1 MSKEKEKKEN
11 IFKSSFFLK
20 LFLIPS
26 VCWTLLEILVKDI
39 PNDDGSITTWPEL
52 LQETFIV
59 IAVWLLISFII
70 ALVVNEV
77 KKSKPKTK
85 IVKEVQYIT
94 KPDDKI
100 TVKTEE
106 MREEIKKELKEEMK
120 KEIKK
125 KKNEKC
131 LFSCESVVDGYEYKK
146 MAKYFPKRMYWVFVI
161 RGTIFNVIIS
171 ALIALTTQS
180 WIATL
185 IFLVAYEIYL
195 LIYYKVRLE
204 HMAEKVHN
212 ARLKRGE
219 IEVNFETE
227 FYEDYFIRKGEK
239 TSVTIDYSEITRCV
253 ENDTN
258 FYLEYANRNMVIIIQ
273 KNRCDL
279 ELINFIRNK
288 FKNLENN
295 LGDTSSYK
303 ENKKVKNSNLTKTL
317 MILLFVATLCC
328 LWGALW
334 SVSLINEI
342 NPQHGFNFTKNT
354 WVFWCW
360 LPIPIASIILGFIY
374 NSKGLKCTKNIV
386 AGFIIG
392 FLLLVY
398 GAFSL
403 FPTFSEDYSKIND
416 YKQYIDA
423 SIPNNGELEIQ
434 NWETYFDDD
443 KTEYSIINAYY
454 DKEDVSK
461 LENSIEKSNNWVLS
475 TKFKSELKILLPS
488 QFRSSDNVYYLI
500 YNKTTNEY
508 NTIPNESG
516 EYEIYSMYY
525 NKSLKHLSIH
535 KYKYNFN
542 K

>member
-1 MSKEKEKKEN
+1 MGKEKEKKEYF
-11 IFKSSFFLK
+11 FKSKFFLK
-20 LFLIPS
+20 LFGIPS
-26 VCWTLLEILVKDI
+26 ICWFLLELLVKDV

-59 IAVWLLISFII
+59 IAVWLIISFII

-77 KKSKPKTK
+77 RKSKPKTK

-94 KPDDKI
+94 EPDDKI
-100 TVKTEE
+100 TVKPEE
-106 MREEIKKELKEEMK
+106 MKEEIKKELKEKMK
-120 KEIKK
+120 KEA

-185 IFLVAYEIYL
+185 IFLIAYEIYL

-204 HMAEKVHN
+204 PMAEKVHN

-239 TSVTIDYSEITRCV
+239 SSVTIDYSEITRCV

-258 FYLEYANRNMVIIIQ
+258 FYLEYAKKNMIIIIQ

-279 ELINFIRNK
+279 ELISFIRNK
-288 FKNLENN
+288 FSNLENN

-303 ENKKVKNSNLTKTL
+303 EIKKAKNTKLINTL
-317 MILLFVATLCC
+317 MIILFIATLCC
-328 LWGALW
+328 LWGAMW

-360 LPIPIASIILGFIY
+360 LPIPISSIILGFIY
-374 NSKGLKCTKNIV
+374 NGKGLKCTKNIV

-423 SIPNNGELEIQ
+423 SIPSNGELEIQ

-443 KTEYSIINAYY
+443 KTEYAIINAYY
-454 DKEDVSK
+454 DKEDVSI
-461 LENSIEKSNNWVLS
+461 LENSIEESNNWILS
-475 TKFKSELKILLPS
+475 TKLKSELKILLPT
-488 QFRSSDNVYYLI
+488 QFRSSDNVYYSI

-508 NTIPNESG
+508 NTIPNESR

-525 NKSLKHLSIH
+525 DKSLKQLSIH

>member
-1 MSKEKEKKEN
+1 M
-11 IFKSSFFLK
+11 
-20 LFLIPS
+20 
-26 VCWTLLEILVKDI
+26 LVKDV

-59 IAVWLLISFII
+59 IAVWLIISFII

-77 KKSKPKTK
+77 RKSKPKTK

-94 KPDDKI
+94 EPDDKI
-100 TVKTEE
+100 TVKPEE
-106 MREEIKKELKEEMK
+106 MKEEIKKELKEKMK
-120 KEIKK
+120 KEAKK

-185 IFLVAYEIYL
+185 IFLIAYEIYL

-204 HMAEKVHN
+204 SMAEKVHN

-239 TSVTIDYSEITRCV
+239 SSVTIDYSEITRCV

-258 FYLEYANRNMVIIIQ
+258 FYLEYAKKNMIIIIQ

-279 ELINFIRNK
+279 ELISFIRNK
-288 FKNLENN
+288 FSNLENN

-303 ENKKVKNSNLTKTL
+303 GIKKAKNTKLINTL
-317 MILLFVATLCC
+317 MIILFIATLCC
-328 LWGALW
+328 LWGAMW

-360 LPIPIASIILGFIY
+360 LPIPISSIILGFIY
-374 NSKGLKCTKNIV
+374 NGKGLKCTKNIV

-403 FPTFSEDYSKIND
+403 FPTFSEDYSKMND

-423 SIPNNGELEIQ
+423 SIPSNGELEIQ

-443 KTEYSIINAYY
+443 KTEYAIINAYY
-454 DKEDVSK
+454 DKEDVSI
-461 LENSIEKSNNWVLS
+461 LENSIEESNNWILS
-475 TKFKSELKILLPS
+475 TKLKSELKILLPT
-488 QFRSSDNVYYLI
+488 QFRSSDNVYYSI

-508 NTIPNESG
+508 NTIPNESR

-525 NKSLKHLSIH
+525 DKSLKQLSIH

>member
-1 MSKEKEKKEN
+1 MSKEKEKKEYF
-11 IFKSSFFLK
+11 FKSKFFLK
-20 LFLIPS
+20 LFGIPS
-26 VCWTLLEILVKDI
+26 ICWFLLELLVKDV

-59 IAVWLLISFII
+59 IAVWLIISFII

-77 KKSKPKTK
+77 RKSKPKTK

-100 TVKTEE
+100 TVKPEE
-106 MREEIKKELKEEMK
+106 MKEEIKKELKEEMK
-120 KEIKK
+120 KEAKK

-185 IFLVAYEIYL
+185 IFLIAYEIYL

-204 HMAEKVHN
+204 PMAEKVHN

-239 TSVTIDYSEITRCV
+239 SSVTIDYSEITRCV

-258 FYLEYANRNMVIIIQ
+258 FYLEYAKKNMIIIIQ

-279 ELINFIRNK
+279 ELISFIRNK
-288 FKNLENN
+288 FSNLENN

-303 ENKKVKNSNLTKTL
+303 EIKKAKNTKLINTL
-317 MILLFVATLCC
+317 MIILFIATLCC
-328 LWGALW
+328 LWGAMW

-360 LPIPIASIILGFIY
+360 LPIPISSIILGFIY
-374 NSKGLKCTKNIV
+374 NGKGLKCTKNIV

-423 SIPNNGELEIQ
+423 SIPSNGELEIQ

-443 KTEYSIINAYY
+443 KTEYAIINAYY
-454 DKEDVSK
+454 DKEDVSI
-461 LENSIEKSNNWVLS
+461 LENSIEESNNWILS
-475 TKFKSELKILLPS
+475 TKLKSELKILLPT
-488 QFRSSDNVYYLI
+488 QFRSSDNVYYSI

-525 NKSLKHLSIH
+525 DKSLKQLSIH

>member
-1 MSKEKEKKEN
+1 MK
-11 IFKSSFFLK
+11 
-20 LFLIPS
+20 
-26 VCWTLLEILVKDI
+26 
-39 PNDDGSITTWPEL
+39 
-52 LQETFIV
+52 
-59 IAVWLLISFII
+59 
-70 ALVVNEV
+70 
-77 KKSKPKTK
+77 
-85 IVKEVQYIT
+85 
-94 KPDDKI
+94 
-100 TVKTEE
+100 
-106 MREEIKKELKEEMK
+106 EEIKKELKEEIK
-120 KEIKK
+120 KEAKK

-146 MAKYFPKRMYWVFVI
+146 MAKYFPKRMYWLFVI

-204 HMAEKVHN
+204 SMAEKVHN
-212 ARLKRGE
+212 ARTKRGDN
-219 IEVNFETE
+219 EVNFEIE
-227 FYEDYFIRKGEK
+227 FYEDYFIKKGEK
-239 TSVTIDYSEITRCV
+239 ISITIDYSEISRCV

-258 FYLEYANRNMVIIIQ
+258 FYLEYPNRNMVVIIQ

-279 ELINFIRNK
+279 ELINFIRSK
-288 FKNLENN
+288 FENLENN
-295 LGDTSSYK
+295 LGDNSSYK
-303 ENKKVKNSNLTKTL
+303 GVKKPINTNLISTL
-317 MILLFVATLCC
+317 MIILFIATLCC

-360 LPIPIASIILGFIY
+360 LPIPIASIILGFIL
-374 NSKGLKCTKNIV
+374 KGKGIKCTKNIV

-398 GAFSL
+398 GSFSL
-403 FPTFSEDYSKIND
+403 IPTFSEDYNKIND
-416 YKQYIDA
+416 YKEYIDA

-443 KTEYSIINAYY
+443 KTEYAIINAYY
-454 DKEDVSK
+454 DKEDVSR
-461 LENSIEKSNNWVLS
+461 LVSSIENSNNWILS
-475 TKFKSELKILLPS
+475 TKMKSELKILLPT
-488 QFRSSDNVYYLI
+488 QFRFKENVYYSI

-508 NTIPNESG
+508 NTIPSESG
-516 EYEIYSMYY
+516 EYKIYAMYY
-525 NKSLKHLSIH
+525 DKELKQLSIH
-535 KYKYNFN
+535 KYKYSYN